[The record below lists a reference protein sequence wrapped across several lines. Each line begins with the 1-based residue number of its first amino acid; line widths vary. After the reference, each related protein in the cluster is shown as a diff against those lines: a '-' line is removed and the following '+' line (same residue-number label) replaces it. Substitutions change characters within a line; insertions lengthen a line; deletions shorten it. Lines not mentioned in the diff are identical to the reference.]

1 MCFSVRNAWQVKRL
15 CAILF
20 GTVFIAGVYGIF
32 TYVIK
37 LNPYIIVMGLLANEP
52 VSVTGMMSEVRGAL
66 EGRIQSTLSH
76 PLVWGQIVNVFFCF
90 LLLMRCKRKLYL
102 LLLAVLFLNLFLC
115 GSRSVLL
122 SGLMAIGLSVWQI
135 PFKKLFAYA
144 LSGLVG
150 LVVIL
155 NVARQNDE
163 LALYVDTVEATLF
176 FWNQERVTI

>member
-1 MCFSVRNAWQVKRL
+1 
-15 CAILF
+15 
-20 GTVFIAGVYGIF
+20 
-32 TYVIK
+32 
-37 LNPYIIVMGLLANEP
+37 
-52 VSVTGMMSEVRGAL
+52 
-66 EGRIQSTLSH
+66 
-76 PLVWGQIVNVFFCF
+76 
-90 LLLMRCKRKLYL
+90 MRCKRKLYL

-163 LALYVDTVEATLF
+163 LALYVDTFEATLF
-176 FWNQERVTI
+176 FWNQEKSDDIGVKGSSVSLRKDQLSGLSSW